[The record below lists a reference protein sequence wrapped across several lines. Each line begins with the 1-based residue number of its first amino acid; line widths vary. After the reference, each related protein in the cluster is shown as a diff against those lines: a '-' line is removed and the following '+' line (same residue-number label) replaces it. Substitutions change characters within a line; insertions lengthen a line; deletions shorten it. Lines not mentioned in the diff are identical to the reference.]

1 MNRLLNALAP
11 RMRRASLVLLV
22 AGIAIGAVALSVL
35 ALGFVSTNQA
45 AGLLALC
52 FVLLISGAILF
63 AVSWFGQG
71 RP

>member
-1 MNRLLNALAP
+1 
-11 RMRRASLVLLV
+11 MRRASLVLLL
-22 AGIAIGAVALSVL
+22 AGIVLGVGALLVL

-71 RP
+71 GR